1 MKSQGRF
8 TKRLSKI
15 KKKILGKSGKLSMQT
30 HDGLN
35 LQFMR
40 SIFNR
45 FTRTS
50 YKKFNLQV

>member
-1 MKSQGRF
+1 MKFQGRF
-8 TKRLSKI
+8 TKRLLKI
-15 KKKILGKSGKLSMQT
+15 KKKILGKSGKLSIQT
-30 HDGLN
+30 HDGLK